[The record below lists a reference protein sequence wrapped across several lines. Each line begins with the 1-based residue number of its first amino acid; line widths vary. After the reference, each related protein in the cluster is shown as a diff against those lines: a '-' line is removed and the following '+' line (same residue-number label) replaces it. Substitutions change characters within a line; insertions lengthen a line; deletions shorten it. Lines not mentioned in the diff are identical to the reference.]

1 MDRGAWWAA
10 GPGVTESDGTEPLS
24 MNTSTVPWPIQEV
37 QVLSQL
43 LQSQAERKA
52 EVWTHIHH
60 FSEDQFWRLIACP
73 LKDLVYPWGIP
84 GLECYSPPVGKF
96 SGSEFRSLSFCLISN
111 FHFAQSATSWSDG
124 WILDSPGSAMRQH
137 YYSSSHWPLT
147 LCIEP
152 GLLA

>member
-84 GLECYSPPVGKF
+84 GLECYSPPWANSQALNFVL
-96 SGSEFRSLSFCLISN
+96 SLSASFLISILLKVQHLDLMAG
-111 FHFAQSATSWSDG
+111 FWTSQAQRWDNIT
-124 WILDSPGSAMRQH
+124 
-137 YYSSSHWPLT
+137 T
-147 LCIEP
+147 LLHTDP
-152 GLLA
+152 